1 MQAQAR
7 HVANSTSFASAA
19 SGFHL
24 QRHRNEQQ
32 PQCIGN
38 LFYKDVVVISSSHV
52 NFCDSQLLAT
62 TRGCFQFFCFFLS
75 TTNAEIIKIEEQLIE
90 LQHSSRV

>member
-1 MQAQAR
+1 MQAQAQ

-24 QRHRNEQQ
+24 QTHRNEQQ

-38 LFYKDVVVISSSHV
+38 LFYKDVVVMSSGHV
-52 NFCDSQLLAT
+52 NFCDSQPT
-62 TRGCFQFFCFFLS
+62 TRACFQFFFS
-75 TTNAEIIKIEEQLIE
+75 TANA
-90 LQHSSRV
+90 